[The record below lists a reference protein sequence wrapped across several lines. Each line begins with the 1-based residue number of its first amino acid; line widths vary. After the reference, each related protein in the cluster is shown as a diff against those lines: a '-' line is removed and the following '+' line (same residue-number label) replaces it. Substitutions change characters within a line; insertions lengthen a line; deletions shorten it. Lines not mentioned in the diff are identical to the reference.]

1 VRGDGGYETGYEGGV
16 EERGKVGGEA
26 GSEAR
31 GVCVCVCV
39 CVRARAC
46 VMSLGQSHWLVFG
59 QLYVQSSGAPAVG
72 AKLQIMLIIN
82 HKTTKY

>member
-1 VRGDGGYETGYEGGV
+1 
-16 EERGKVGGEA
+16 
-26 GSEAR
+26 
-31 GVCVCVCV
+31 VCVCVCV
-39 CVRARAC
+39 CVCARAC

-82 HKTTKY
+82 HIKRQSINVPQFHLVFIDFVGFDSMHQSIKVS